1 MQNCAGVAYWFV
13 TAREAAM
20 TRPRSRRALLRAA
33 LLSLVLVGG
42 LALPTSAATNA
53 TAAAAYRPDGLIRF
67 FSYRYEGGFQFKN
80 RTPWSGNDVYNSTGQ
95 YQTEYVDLLVEEGTY
110 LVFKVK
116 IENDGS
122 SSDRFLVTGS
132 GTANWVVKYFR
143 GTTNITSA
151 VVAGTYQTPPLLH
164 GESLVFR
171 VEVKVDPDVAT
182 KSRLVTISSVG
193 NPNRTDTV
201 RLNGSFHVCGC

>member
-1 MQNCAGVAYWFV
+1 M
-13 TAREAAM
+13 AAF
-20 TRPRSRRALLRAA
+20 
-33 LLSLVLVGG
+33 LSLVLVGG

-67 FSYRYEGGFQFKN
+67 FSYRYEDGFQFIN
-80 RTPWSGNDVYNSTGQ
+80 RTPWSGNDIYNSTGSQ
-95 YQTEYVDLLVEEGTY
+95 QTEYVDLRVEEGTY

-122 SSDRFLVTGS
+122 SSDRFRLAGTGT
-132 GTANWVVKYFR
+132 GDWIVKYFR

-151 VVAGTYQTPPLLH
+151 VVAGTYQTPLLVH

-171 VEVKVDPDVAT
+171 VEVKVDPDVAARV
-182 KSRLVTISSVG
+182 RLVTISSVA
-193 NPNRTDTV
+193 NPNRIDTV
-201 RLNGSFHVCGC
+201 RLKGSFTVCGC